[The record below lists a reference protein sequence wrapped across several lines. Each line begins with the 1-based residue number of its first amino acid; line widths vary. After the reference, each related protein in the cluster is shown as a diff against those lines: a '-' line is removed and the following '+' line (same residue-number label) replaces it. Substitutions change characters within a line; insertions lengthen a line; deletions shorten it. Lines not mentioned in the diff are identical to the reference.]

1 MKKQTQIIFLI
12 VPICLVIFGFFYS
25 LNSETL
31 FGKFLEQ
38 IKPINWDEV
47 HPREIIKNSIPIEI
61 LEIQNDICK
70 IKADKFH
77 YIMTAPEFT
86 RAQDLARELD
96 YDNDTKTLKMS
107 CNNLPDSKLPGET
120 YKLHVWFVREDT
132 PKFPERYQYFTTIFN
147 VTIADAVPPNK

>member
-38 IKPINWDEV
+38 TKPINWDEV
-47 HPREIIKNSIPIEI
+47 HPRAIIKNSIPIEI
-61 LEIQNDICK
+61 LEIQNDVCK
-70 IKADKFH
+70 VKADKFQL
-77 YIMTAPEFT
+77 ILIAPEFN

-96 YDNDTKTLKMS
+96 YNNDTKTITMS
-107 CNNLPDSKLPGET
+107 CNKLPDSKLPGDA
-120 YKLHVWFVREDT
+120 YKLHVWFILEDT
-132 PKFPERYQYFTTIFN
+132 PKFPERYQYFTTNSN
-147 VTIADAVPPNK
+147 VTIADAIPPQ